1 MMTIPSDETKIA
13 VLGQKVDD
21 LIYDVRE
28 VKKLV
33 GDKIATK
40 EYVDDRLNPIK
51 KLVYWGLG
59 LLGTLF
65 TGSVLVII
73 GLLLK

>member
-1 MMTIPSDETKIA
+1 MTTPSDETKIA

-40 EYVDDRLNPIK
+40 EYVDDKLNPIK

-65 TGSVLVII
+65 TSAILVII
-73 GLLLK
+73 GMVAK